1 MKYNL
6 QERDYLLLDYLYRFQ
21 YLDLKFINLYIYE
34 TIQSRRRLL
43 MKMRVLTKLGYIKIH
58 KKVKVSNEIL
68 DNVIY
73 SLTIEGLDL
82 VKKKYDF
89 DTNKTIKSETLKK
102 GFEHNLLVNHL
113 LFKFKSKHNSQI
125 YSERDCFQKMGS
137 TVKDIYRPDG
147 AILEKGHLIIFEYEH
162 SNLRRDIY
170 KKLKRFENYIN
181 KQLYKYNY
189 VFGGEDI
196 KSCQVHLITSK
207 DISQNK
213 IKEIKDMKLN
223 FLLTYSTF
231 DQMYSSIGDTKQL
244 NNCFKVVN

>member
-1 MKYNL
+1 MVYNL
-6 QERDYLLLDYLYRFQ
+6 QERDYILLDYLYRYQ
-21 YLDLKFINLYIYE
+21 YLDLKFINLYIYK
-34 TIQSRRRLL
+34 TIKSRRRLL
-43 MKMRVLTKLGYIKIH
+43 MKMRVLIKLGYIKIH
-58 KKVKVSNEIL
+58 KKANVSNEIL

-73 SLTIEGLDL
+73 SITIDGLEL

-89 DTNKTIKSETLKK
+89 DTYKTIKSETLKK

-113 LFKFKSKHNSQI
+113 LFKFKDKHNSQI

-147 AILEKGHLIIFEYEH
+147 AILEKNHLIIFEYEH

-170 KKLKRFENYIN
+170 RKLKRYENYIN

-189 VFGGEDI
+189 VFGSEEI
-196 KSCQVHLITSK
+196 KTCQVHLITSK
-207 DISQNK
+207 NITHKKFS
-213 IKEIKDMKLN
+213 EIKDMKLN

-231 DQMYSSIGDTKQL
+231 DEMYSSVGDTEQL
-244 NNCFKVVN
+244 NNCFKVVK